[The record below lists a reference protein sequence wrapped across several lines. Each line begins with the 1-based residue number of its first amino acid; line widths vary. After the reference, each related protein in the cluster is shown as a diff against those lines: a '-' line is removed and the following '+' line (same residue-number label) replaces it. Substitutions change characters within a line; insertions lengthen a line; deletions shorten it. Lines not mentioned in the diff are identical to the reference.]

1 MSTPMVTTAEY
12 DEKVRFFL
20 DSIKEEKKRADCYAL
35 LDLMTAVTGETG
47 ERRQDSA
54 VGFGLCKLPE
64 TASDQKQH
72 SLIGF
77 SPEDDHIAIHIFA
90 DFSLFTPLLE
100 KLGTYSI
107 KNSTICIKSLDE
119 IDIAVLR
126 ELISESVTYLL
137 QENAAFN

>member
-1 MSTPMVTTAEY
+1 MSTPMITTAEY
-12 DEKVRFFL
+12 DEEVKQFL
-20 DSIKEEKKRADCYAL
+20 DSIENEKKRGDCYAL

-47 ERRQDSA
+47 RMQHGTA
-54 VGFGLCKLPE
+54 VGFGLSKLPE
-64 TASDQKQH
+64 TSGDQEQH

-77 SPEDDHIAIHIFA
+77 SPKEDHIAIHLFS

-100 KLGTYSI
+100 KLGTNSI
-107 KNSTICIKSLDE
+107 KSSTIRIKTLDE

-137 QENAAFN
+137 QKNANFE